1 MIRFL
6 NGRKHRGSLG
16 ADFITRKFD
25 DYETDQRKKVAI
37 IATLQR
43 DLKSVSMKVENL
55 EKKMNRQE
63 QYSWQ
68 NCILIHGSKEKK
80 NKRTYDRVF

>member
-1 MIRFL
+1 MLENTEDRW
-6 NGRKHRGSLG
+6 G

-43 DLKSVSMKVENL
+43 DLESVNMKVENL

-63 QYSWQ
+63 Q
-68 NCILIHGSKEKK
+68 
-80 NKRTYDRVF
+80 